1 MTASRRND
9 LQDEMALLLN
19 TAVSDVGS
27 SSIQDLETARRR
39 VAALRVRRLL
49 GQVVPAG
56 ARRGHRA
63 MVPPRSSV
71 GFVSWIAPLTSGG
84 DRRAPPRKERRAGMS
99 MEVRLHGLCQQ
110 NKESGT

>member
-19 TAVSDVGS
+19 TAVG
-27 SSIQDLETARRR
+27 DLDRPASRISKLLGEG

-56 ARRGHRA
+56 DRRGHRA
-63 MVPPRSSV
+63 MAALRSSV
-71 GFVSWIAPLTSGG
+71 GFVSWIG
-84 DRRAPPRKERRAGMS
+84 PP
-99 MEVRLHGLCQQ
+99 HF
-110 NKESGT
+110 